1 MTCDQLNS
9 KVFFQNTKRK
19 RQQGSSGSLVYCKK
33 AKPDPDL
40 QRTRK
45 PVHPPELENKVKQQK
60 KRKGSK
66 NNQVPRRIKLLKDKT
81 LGEDTCKTE
90 LHITSAPREEKKFQ
104 DAFSGQRVTVQKST
118 AASSTS
124 VTADNKAV
132 TADSKAVTADSKAG
146 GGTKKTG
153 KKLNKWQRFKKKTDK
168 IDEKEDKKKTKNVP
182 LAVKTKGN
190 NPTMGNVK
198 PMDVS
203 SNWKQLQQVKSTV
216 GF

>member
-1 MTCDQLNS
+1 MINS
-9 KVFFQNTKRK
+9 IQKFFFQNTKRK
-19 RQQGSSGSLVYCKK
+19 RQQGSSGSFVYCKK

-104 DAFSGQRVTVQKST
+104 DVLSGQTVTVQKST
-118 AASSTS
+118 AASSPS

-132 TADSKAVTADSKAG
+132 TADNKAG
-146 GGTKKTG
+146 GGTDSKKTG

-168 IDEKEDKKKTKNVP
+168 IDEKTKDKEDKKKTKNVP

>member
-1 MTCDQLNS
+1 M
-9 KVFFQNTKRK
+9 
-19 RQQGSSGSLVYCKK
+19 
-33 AKPDPDL
+33 
-40 QRTRK
+40 
-45 PVHPPELENKVKQQK
+45 
-60 KRKGSK
+60 
-66 NNQVPRRIKLLKDKT
+66 PRREKLLKDKT

-90 LHITSAPREEKKFQ
+90 LRITSAPREEKKFQ
-104 DAFSGQRVTVQKST
+104 DALSGQTVTVQKST

-124 VTADNKAV
+124 VTADNKA
-132 TADSKAVTADSKAG
+132 G
-146 GGTKKTG
+146 GGTDSKKTG

>member
-1 MTCDQLNS
+1 M
-9 KVFFQNTKRK
+9 
-19 RQQGSSGSLVYCKK
+19 
-33 AKPDPDL
+33 
-40 QRTRK
+40 
-45 PVHPPELENKVKQQK
+45 
-60 KRKGSK
+60 
-66 NNQVPRRIKLLKDKT
+66 PRREKLLKDKT

-90 LHITSAPREEKKFQ
+90 LRITSAPREEKKFK
-104 DAFSGQRVTVQKST
+104 DALSGQTVTVQKST

-124 VTADNKAV
+124 VTADNKA
-132 TADSKAVTADSKAG
+132 G
-146 GGTKKTG
+146 GGTDSKKTG

-168 IDEKEDKKKTKNVP
+168 IDEKDDKKKAKNMP
-182 LAVKTKGN
+182 LAAKTKGN

>member
-1 MTCDQLNS
+1 MINS
-9 KVFFQNTKRK
+9 IQKFFFQNTKRK

-66 NNQVPRRIKLLKDKT
+66 NNQVPRREKLLKDKT

-90 LHITSAPREEKKFQ
+90 LRITSAPREEKKFQ
-104 DAFSGQRVTVQKST
+104 DALSGQTVTVQKST

-124 VTADNKAV
+124 VTADNKA
-132 TADSKAVTADSKAG
+132 G
-146 GGTKKTG
+146 GGTDSKKTG

>member
-1 MTCDQLNS
+1 M
-9 KVFFQNTKRK
+9 
-19 RQQGSSGSLVYCKK
+19 
-33 AKPDPDL
+33 
-40 QRTRK
+40 
-45 PVHPPELENKVKQQK
+45 
-60 KRKGSK
+60 
-66 NNQVPRRIKLLKDKT
+66 PRREKLCKDKT

-90 LHITSAPREEKKFQ
+90 LRITSAPREEKKFQ
-104 DAFSGQRVTVQKST
+104 DALSGQTVTVQKST

-132 TADSKAVTADSKAG
+132 TADNKAG
-146 GGTKKTG
+146 GGTDSKKTG

-182 LAVKTKGN
+182 LTVKTKGN

>member
-1 MTCDQLNS
+1 M
-9 KVFFQNTKRK
+9 
-19 RQQGSSGSLVYCKK
+19 
-33 AKPDPDL
+33 
-40 QRTRK
+40 
-45 PVHPPELENKVKQQK
+45 
-60 KRKGSK
+60 
-66 NNQVPRRIKLLKDKT
+66 PRREKLLKDKT

-90 LHITSAPREEKKFQ
+90 LRITSAPREEKKFQ
-104 DAFSGQRVTVQKST
+104 DALSGQTVTVQKST

-124 VTADNKAV
+124 VTADNKA
-132 TADSKAVTADSKAG
+132 G
-146 GGTKKTG
+146 GGTDSKKTG

-182 LAVKTKGN
+182 LTVKTKGN

>member
-33 AKPDPDL
+33 AKPDSDL
-40 QRTRK
+40 QQTRK
-45 PVHPPELENKVKQQK
+45 PVDPPELENKVKQQK

-66 NNQVPRRIKLLKDKT
+66 NNQVPRREKLLKDKT
-81 LGEDTCKTE
+81 LAEDTCKTE
-90 LHITSAPREEKKFQ
+90 LRITSAPREEKKFQ
-104 DAFSGQRVTVQKST
+104 DALSGQTVTVQKST

-124 VTADNKAV
+124 VTADNKA
-132 TADSKAVTADSKAG
+132 G
-146 GGTKKTG
+146 GGTDSKKTG

-168 IDEKEDKKKTKNVP
+168 IDEKEDKKKAKNMP

-203 SNWKQLQQVKSTV
+203 SNWKQLQQVKLTV

>member
-33 AKPDPDL
+33 AKPDSDL
-40 QRTRK
+40 QQTRK
-45 PVHPPELENKVKQQK
+45 PVDPPELENKVKQQK

-66 NNQVPRRIKLLKDKT
+66 NNQVPRREKLLKDKT

-90 LHITSAPREEKKFQ
+90 LRITSAPREEKKFQ
-104 DAFSGQRVTVQKST
+104 DALSGQTVTVQKST

-124 VTADNKAV
+124 VTADNKA
-132 TADSKAVTADSKAG
+132 G
-146 GGTKKTG
+146 GGTDSKKTG

-168 IDEKEDKKKTKNVP
+168 IDEKEDKKKAKNMP

-203 SNWKQLQQVKSTV
+203 SNWKQLQQVKLTV

>member
-33 AKPDPDL
+33 AKPDSDL
-40 QRTRK
+40 QQTRK
-45 PVHPPELENKVKQQK
+45 PVDPPELENKVKQQK

-66 NNQVPRRIKLLKDKT
+66 NNQVPRREKLLKDKT

-90 LHITSAPREEKKFQ
+90 LRITSAPREEKKFQ
-104 DAFSGQRVTVQKST
+104 DALSGQTVTVQKST

-124 VTADNKAV
+124 VTADNKA
-132 TADSKAVTADSKAG
+132 G
-146 GGTKKTG
+146 GGTDSKKTG

-203 SNWKQLQQVKSTV
+203 SNWKQLQQVKLTV

>member
-33 AKPDPDL
+33 AKPDSDL
-40 QRTRK
+40 QQTRK
-45 PVHPPELENKVKQQK
+45 PVDPPELENKVKQQK

-66 NNQVPRRIKLLKDKT
+66 NNQVPRREKLLKDKT

-90 LHITSAPREEKKFQ
+90 LRITSAPREEKKFQ
-104 DAFSGQRVTVQKST
+104 DALSGQTVTVQKST

-132 TADSKAVTADSKAG
+132 TADNKAG
-146 GGTKKTG
+146 GGTDSKKTG
-153 KKLNKWQRFKKKTDK
+153 KKLNKWQRFKKKTDR
-168 IDEKEDKKKTKNVP
+168 IDEKDDKKKARNVP
-182 LAVKTKGN
+182 LAAKTKGN

-216 GF
+216 GFK